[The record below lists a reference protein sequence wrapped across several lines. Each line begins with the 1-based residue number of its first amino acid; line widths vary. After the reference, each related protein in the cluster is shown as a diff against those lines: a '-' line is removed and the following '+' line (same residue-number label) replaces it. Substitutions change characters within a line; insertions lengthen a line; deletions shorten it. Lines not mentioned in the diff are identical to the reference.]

1 MQKIE
6 TASTGDFLSRFHLS
20 ATAALFPAIAAVI
33 TAFAICEKYYTEMMN
48 EANAL
53 TVTSSKAAAS
63 AAKKSLEYQATSM
76 KWEAIMGM
84 TSAGISLGM
93 IGVNAGVDGYY
104 ANKTSAIETEMNN
117 SKTFLKAY
125 DERLE
130 TGPRSTNVSDLPQE
144 VELETF
150 ARDNTEEVSALLK
163 SHQLT
168 PEKTLHEPITTDQ
181 STAISQSKE
190 TGEIQKSREAIK
202 NTIDKKQEEIREMM
216 QDKVRRLDYVRLVD
230 TMIQQAPNA
239 VAKSISESQLKKQG
253 AKESEKILST
263 STESLADA
271 FEKQNAG
278 QFSQTAQEMDQLIQQ
293 LDKTTQADR
302 YR

>member
-6 TASTGDFLSRFHLS
+6 TPSTGDFLSRFHLS

-33 TAFAICEKYYTEMMN
+33 TAFATCEKYYTEMMN
-48 EANAL
+48 EAKAL

-84 TSAGISLGM
+84 TSAEISLGM

-104 ANKTSAIETEMNN
+104 ANKTSTIESEMNN
-117 SKTFLKAY
+117 SKTYLKAY
-125 DERLE
+125 DECLE

-150 ARDNTEEVSALLK
+150 ARDNTEEVSVLLK

-168 PEKTLHEPITTDQ
+168 PENTLHELITVDQ

-190 TGEIQKSREAIK
+190 MGEIQKSREAIK
-202 NTIDKKQEEIREMM
+202 NTIEKKQEEIREMM

-239 VAKSISESQLKKQG
+239 VAKSISEAQLKKQG
-253 AKESEKILST
+253 PEESKKNLST

>member
-6 TASTGDFLSRFHLS
+6 TTSTGDFLSRFHLS

-33 TAFAICEKYYTEMMN
+33 TAFATCEKYYTEMMN

-117 SKTFLKAY
+117 SKTFFKAY

-168 PEKTLHEPITTDQ
+168 PENTLHEPITTDQ